1 MYNENDIT
9 IFRGC
14 SKLDFLGFITVM
26 IAGFTA
32 CAEFTSYALVHPVI
46 RHLPQK
52 QHIQFEKGSLK
63 TYGLIM
69 PILMPISVILT
80 LFFTLFTKE
89 LGSIELASR
98 YCSAGMFILATLI
111 TIKYNVP
118 INKAIKKRDADNP
131 PNDWM
136 EIRKR
141 WMFFQS
147 IRSWLLLIGFVLVC
161 FSVTI

>member
-1 MYNENDIT
+1 M
-9 IFRGC
+9 
-14 SKLDFLGFITVM
+14 DFLGFITLI

-46 RHLPQK
+46 RQLPQK
-52 QHIQFEKGSLK
+52 QHILFEQGSLK

-69 PILMPISVILT
+69 PIFMPVSVILT
-80 LFFTLFTKE
+80 LSFALFTKE
-89 LGSIELASR
+89 PGDIELTSR
-98 YCSAGMFILATLI
+98 FSSAGMFILATII
-111 TIKYNVP
+111 TIIYNVP
-118 INKAIKKRDADNP
+118 INKEIQQWDADNP
-131 PNDWM
+131 PADWK

-147 IRSWLLLIGFVLVC
+147 IRSWLLLIGFVLLC

>member
-1 MYNENDIT
+1 MIIKLLTQLLGDV
-9 IFRGC
+9 
-14 SKLDFLGFITVM
+14 KLDFLGFITLL

-52 QHIQFEKGSLK
+52 QHIFFEQASLK
-63 TYGLIM
+63 TYGRIM
-69 PILMPISVILT
+69 PILMPVSVILT
-80 LFFTLFTKE
+80 LSFAVFTKE
-89 LGSIELASR
+89 LGTIELASR
-98 YCSAGMFILATLI
+98 FSSAGMFILATII
-111 TIKYNVP
+111 TIRYNVP
-118 INKAIKKRDADNP
+118 INKAIKQWDADNP
-131 PNDWM
+131 PAAWK

-147 IRSWLLLIGFVLVC
+147 IRSWLLLIGFVLLC

>member
-1 MYNENDIT
+1 M
-9 IFRGC
+9 
-14 SKLDFLGFITVM
+14 DFIGFITLL

-52 QHIQFEKGSLK
+52 QHIFFEQASLK
-63 TYGLIM
+63 TYGRIM
-69 PILMPISVILT
+69 PILMPVSVILT
-80 LFFTLFTKE
+80 LSFAVFTKE
-89 LGSIELASR
+89 LGTSELVSR
-98 YCSAGMFILATLI
+98 FSSAGMFILATII
-111 TIKYNVP
+111 TIRYNVP
-118 INKAIKKRDADNP
+118 INKAIKQWDADNP
-131 PNDWM
+131 PANWK

-147 IRSWLLLIGFVLVC
+147 IRSWLLLIGFVLLC

>member
-1 MYNENDIT
+1 M
-9 IFRGC
+9 
-14 SKLDFLGFITVM
+14 DFLGFITLI

-32 CAEFTSYALVHPVI
+32 CAEFASYALVHPVI
-46 RHLPQK
+46 RYLPQK
-52 QHIQFEKGSLK
+52 QHIRFEQGSLK

-69 PILMPISVILT
+69 PIFMPASVILT
-80 LFFTLFTKE
+80 LSFALFTKE

-98 YCSAGMFILATLI
+98 FSTAGMFILATII
-111 TIKYNVP
+111 TIRYNVP
-118 INKAIKKRDADNP
+118 INKEIKQWDADNP
-131 PNDWM
+131 PADWK

-147 IRSWLLLIGFVLVC
+147 IRSWLLLFGFVLLC